1 MSSLWSV
8 ITLEKK
14 NHVNVPA
21 FGSSHYILTLCCIF
35 FFKPVS
41 VSPPNAMKNRSN
53 TFLEQAT
60 PLRWRNEYLVNGVHS
75 YSESL
80 RSHLLARVFFETTR
94 CACVLGK

>member
-35 FFKPVS
+35 FLTCLCQSTKRYEKPQQHISGAGYTFKVE
-41 VSPPNAMKNRSN
+41 K
-53 TFLEQAT
+53 
-60 PLRWRNEYLVNGVHS
+60 
-75 YSESL
+75 
-80 RSHLLARVFFETTR
+80 
-94 CACVLGK
+94 